1 MNIFNR
7 VVVVILFLAVIAAA
21 VVSIITLAGYVLTIP
36 GSIFSQQ
43 VAFLRS
49 LSGWERAAAIAAAVA
64 LIAFIAYLIWL
75 EFILGRPE
83 KTLLLSSNDQG
94 TIYVNRNTVETY
106 AAKVGRQEAAQVKD
120 IHCRVKQKSKGILID
135 CFPTL
140 TLGSNMNS
148 VNPRIQTRVREAVQ
162 NLLGL
167 PVLNVK
173 MRARYESG
181 RRATQQ
187 ELITTGRTGNGDN
200 K

>member
-7 VVVVILFLAVIAAA
+7 VVVVILFLALIAAS

-43 VAFLRS
+43 VAFLQS
-49 LSGWERAAAIAAAVA
+49 LSGVERVAAIAAAVA
-64 LIAFIAYLIWL
+64 LIAFMTYLIWL

-83 KTLLLSSNDQG
+83 KTLLLSSNNQG

-106 AAKVGRQEAAQVKD
+106 AAKVGRQEVTQVKD
-120 IHCRVKQKSKGILID
+120 IHCHVKQKREGIMID

-140 TLGSNMNS
+140 TPGSNMNS
-148 VNPRIQTRVREAVQ
+148 VNPRIQNRVRETVQ

-173 MRARYESG
+173 VRAKYESG
-181 RRATQQ
+181 KRATQQ
-187 ELITTGRTGNGDN
+187 ELIANGRNGNGDI